1 MRRGFSHATL
11 LPLIAGAA
19 FLLPGLAGADA
30 PGVSATRVLVGESA
44 AFTGPAAQ
52 LGIQMRDGMKL
63 YFDHVNAQGGVYGRK
78 IELITRDDRYEPKLA
93 AENTHQ
99 LIEDDKVFALIGYVG
114 TPTSQAALPIFT
126 AAETPFIGPF
136 TGADLLRHPFNR
148 YVFNVRAS
156 YYDETDKIV
165 QQLLTVGI
173 KRFAVFYQNDAY
185 GQAGL
190 TGVQRAV
197 KKRGG
202 EIVATGTVERN
213 TVDVGKAVKD
223 IAPKQPDAVIMI
235 SAYNSIAAFVRQMK
249 KLDYAGEF
257 LNVSFVGSTALA
269 KELGEEGRGVVISQ
283 VVPFPWGEA
292 TPVIAEFNA
301 LAAQAKVDVNFSSV
315 EGYLVAK
322 VFVEGLRRAGKN
334 LTREGLIRAL
344 ETMTNYDLGGFTVNF
359 SPTDHNGSTF
369 VDLTIITRNEKFLH

>member
-1 MRRGFSHATL
+1 MLASLITAAAVL
-11 LPLIAGAA
+11 LPVAVSAET
-19 FLLPGLAGADA
+19 

-52 LGIQMRDGMKL
+52 LGIQMRAGIKL
-63 YFDHVNAQGGVYGRK
+63 YFDHVNAGGGVYGRR
-78 IELITRDDRYEPKLA
+78 IELVTRDDRYEPKLA
-93 AENTHQ
+93 AENTRK
-99 LIEDDKVFALIGYVG
+99 LIEDDRVFALIGYVG

-126 AAETPFIGPF
+126 ATETPFIGPF
-136 TGADLLRHPFNR
+136 SGADLLRHPFNR

-156 YYDETDKIV
+156 YFDETDRIV

-197 KKRGG
+197 SKRGG
-202 EIVATGTVERN
+202 EIVATGAVERN
-213 TVDVGKAVKD
+213 SADVAKAVKE
-223 IAPKQPDAVIMI
+223 IEPKHPDAVIMI
-235 SAYNSIAAFVRQMK
+235 SAYSAVAAFVRQTK
-249 KLDYAGEF
+249 ALGYTGEY

-269 KELGEEGRGVVISQ
+269 SELGEEGRGVVISQ
-283 VVPFPWGEA
+283 VVPFPWGRA
-292 TPVIAEFNA
+292 TPVIAEFNT
-301 LAAQAKVDVNFSSV
+301 LASQANVDVNFSSV

-322 VFVEGLRRAGKN
+322 VFVEGLRRAGKI
-334 LTREGLIRAL
+334 LTRASLVSAL
-344 ETMTNYDLGGFTVNF
+344 ETMSSYDLGGFTVNF
-359 SPTDHNGSTF
+359 SPADHNGLTF